1 MGKMGR
7 MLSFNRKK
15 DKRASATAA
24 SAAPEPPQ
32 PVAAL
37 LMKMKEHSF
46 GERQSFTLNRTP
58 GKPLGLGLAMDSASD
73 TGGRAVIY
81 AVRPESSANA
91 AGLPSNSFLA
101 AVDGQELVDMS
112 LDQIQKLISEAVP
125 ASSASVVRA

>member
-1 MGKMGR
+1 
-7 MLSFNRKK
+7 
-15 DKRASATAA
+15 
-24 SAAPEPPQ
+24 
-32 PVAAL
+32 
-37 LMKMKEHSF
+37 MKMKEHSF

-101 AVDGQELVDMS
+101 AVEILKARPLSFAKPSAVVDE
-112 LDQIQKLISEAVP
+112 DKGWT
-125 ASSASVVRA
+125 R